1 VKTWII
7 EKEEELSSVAN
18 SILNSGVRKIAFHG
32 DLGAGKTTL
41 IKEIVKVLG
50 SETPASS
57 PTFSIVNEYQAK
69 SSDQIFHFDFYRI
82 KSLDEVYDIGY
93 EDYFYSDAYVFVEW
107 PEKIVSLLPE
117 SFSSIKIVL
126 LDDMRRE
133 IQFEDNTLKE

>member
-1 VKTWII
+1 MKTWII
-7 EKEEELSSVAN
+7 EKEEDLSSVAN
-18 SILNSGVRKIAFHG
+18 SILNSGVRKIAFQG
-32 DLGAGKTTL
+32 DLGVGKTTL

-57 PTFSIVNEYQAK
+57 PTFSIVNEYRTR

-117 SFSSIKIVL
+117 SFSSVKITL